1 MNRFLYVAILILVFC
16 ASCTDTKKEKL
27 SNLINEWLGKEIY
40 FPMDFM
46 SEKLDSNITA
56 EFNLQMQQNSD

>member
-40 FPMDFM
+40 
-46 SEKLDSNITA
+46 L
-56 EFNLQMQQNSD
+56 EFNL

>member
-46 SEKLDSNITA
+46 SEKLDSNIT
-56 EFNLQMQQNSD
+56 

>member
-27 SNLINEWLGKEIY
+27 SNLINEWLGKEI
-40 FPMDFM
+40 FLWILCP
-46 SEKLDSNITA
+46 KNWTQI
-56 EFNLQMQQNSD
+56 